1 MKLKVYTSDGGSSE
15 EREFDQFPA
24 LEGDKGRMALRQY
37 IIAIQANLRQGNA
50 STKIRS
56 EVRGSSA
63 KPFRQKGTGRAR
75 QGNKRSPLMRGG
87 GVVFGPRPRD
97 YRQKINRRIRNL
109 AFRRAL
115 MECADE
121 GRIDVIQEWNVP
133 EAKTR
138 LFNAV
143 VEKIVPEGKVL
154 IVDDRFSDSVALA
167 SRNIGRVHVGQADS
181 LNAYDLVRFDH
192 VVISEKGLA
201 TILARANG
209 GES

>member
-1 MKLKVYTSDGGSSE
+1 
-15 EREFDQFPA
+15 
-24 LEGDKGRMALRQY
+24 
-37 IIAIQANLRQGNA
+37 
-50 STKIRS
+50 
-56 EVRGSSA
+56 
-63 KPFRQKGTGRAR
+63 
-75 QGNKRSPLMRGG
+75 
-87 GVVFGPRPRD
+87 
-97 YRQKINRRIRNL
+97 
-109 AFRRAL
+109 

-121 GRIDVIQEWNVP
+121 GRIDVIQEWDVP

-143 VEKIVPEGKVL
+143 VGKIVPEGKVL